1 MKIEGKFIFKVA
13 GTLTAISLVVAL
25 LLGLTNMLTADKI
38 AAINKQKTEEALAKV
53 VSAADCEFPPMEE
66 IPQAM
71 IDAANEQ
78 GGKLSEVYEVQSG
91 GDTIGYA
98 FKVTASGSQ
107 GNIVMIVGV
116 DTDLTV
122 TGVSIV
128 KASETA
134 GIGSKVID
142 NEATSAGT
150 GALDQFVGKSGAGTL
165 VVKQNIDA
173 VTNDEFMRFLC
184 EKGAHFGFYFHYMP
198 VGNEAAPELM
208 PTPEQRKYMIDRIR
222 YLRSSECDIPF
233 YPMDFQNDGEFVGGC
248 IAGGRNYFHIN
259 SAGDAEPCVF
269 IHYSNANIHD
279 QSILEILHSPL
290 FMAYHNGQPFNKNH
304 LRPCPMLENPE
315 LLEKMVHETGA
326 HSTDLQSPESVEHLC
341 EKCKAYAADW
351 QPTADEVWSHHKI
364 RESRYENYKDWK
376 PSQPLD

>member
-53 VSAADCEFPPMEE
+53 VSAADCEFP
-66 IPQAM
+66 PQAM

-173 VTNDEFMRFLC
+173 VTGATVST
-184 EKGAHFGFYFHYMP
+184 KGVTKGVNAALAAA
-198 VGNEAAPELM
+198 EAM
-208 PTPEQRKYMIDRIR
+208 
-222 YLRSSECDIPF
+222 
-233 YPMDFQNDGEFVGGC
+233 N
-248 IAGGRNYFHIN
+248 
-259 SAGDAEPCVF
+259 
-269 IHYSNANIHD
+269 
-279 QSILEILHSPL
+279 
-290 FMAYHNGQPFNKNH
+290 
-304 LRPCPMLENPE
+304 
-315 LLEKMVHETGA
+315 
-326 HSTDLQSPESVEHLC
+326 
-341 EKCKAYAADW
+341 
-351 QPTADEVWSHHKI
+351 
-364 RESRYENYKDWK
+364 
-376 PSQPLD
+376 